1 MEKEKKGRA
10 IALLPIGVFLIIFLG
25 AGIVFKDFY
34 AMPAIVAFLIALF
47 VAFLQNK
54 ELSFNKKIEV
64 IAKGVGEENIIT
76 MSLIF
81 LCAGGFSGA
90 VTAAGGVDSTVNL
103 GLSLIP
109 AHFAVAG
116 LFLIGCFISVSMGTS
131 MGTIA
136 ACLFVFGLFYFVLSN
151 FQNILHSAEQSVG
164 ISVFF
169 EENLSE
175 KQIADI
181 GKKIEKR
188 DEVERIEYIS
198 AAQAWEDFKQENFS
212 KTPELA
218 ESFGD
223 DNPLAESASYA
234 IYCKDLERQ
243 STLVKYLKNVKGI
256 RRIKEADEIEEG
268 FSSVNKLVGGVSL
281 VLIVVLLLV
290 SVFLIHSTIAT
301 GIAVRKPEI
310 AIMRLMGASDFFI
323 WAPFIVEGV
332 VIGLIGSILPLIVLG
347 ISYGRILTY
356 ITTHFSLFSEGL
368 AFLTTGEV
376 FVMLVPISLIL
387 GIGIGFFGSFITVRR
402 NLNI

>member
-64 IAKGVGEENIIT
+64 IAQGVGEENIIT

-181 GKKIEKR
+181 GQKIEKR

-243 STLVKYLKNVKGI
+243 STLVEYLKNVKGI

-387 GIGIGFFGSFITVRR
+387 GVGIGFFGSFITVRR

>member
-1 MEKEKKGRA
+1 MKG
-10 IALLPIGVFLIIFLG
+10 IN
-25 AGIVFKDFY
+25 
-34 AMPAIVAFLIALF
+34 LF
-47 VAFLQNK
+47 FHSIKQGLA
-54 ELSFNKKIEV
+54 
-64 IAKGVGEENIIT
+64 
-76 MSLIF
+76 
-81 LCAGGFSGA
+81 
-90 VTAAGGVDSTVNL
+90 NL
-103 GLSLIP
+103 RKNRMFTL
-109 AHFAVAG
+109 A
-116 LFLIGCFISVSMGTS
+116 S

-268 FSSVNKLVGGVSL
+268 FSSVNKLVGGV
-281 VLIVVLLLV
+281 
-290 SVFLIHSTIAT
+290 FDNCDRNRCKKT
-301 GIAVRKPEI
+301 GNCDY
-310 AIMRLMGASDFFI
+310 ASD
-323 WAPFIVEGV
+323 
-332 VIGLIGSILPLIVLG
+332 GSV
-347 ISYGRILTY
+347 
-356 ITTHFSLFSEGL
+356 
-368 AFLTTGEV
+368 
-376 FVMLVPISLIL
+376 
-387 GIGIGFFGSFITVRR
+387 
-402 NLNI
+402 

>member
-1 MEKEKKGRA
+1 M
-10 IALLPIGVFLIIFLG
+10 
-25 AGIVFKDFY
+25 
-34 AMPAIVAFLIALF
+34 
-47 VAFLQNK
+47 
-54 ELSFNKKIEV
+54 
-64 IAKGVGEENIIT
+64 
-76 MSLIF
+76 
-81 LCAGGFSGA
+81 
-90 VTAAGGVDSTVNL
+90 
-103 GLSLIP
+103 
-109 AHFAVAG
+109 
-116 LFLIGCFISVSMGTS
+116 
-131 MGTIA
+131 
-136 ACLFVFGLFYFVLSN
+136 
-151 FQNILHSAEQSVG
+151 G

-310 AIMRLMGASDFFI
+310 AIMRLMGASDL
-323 WAPFIVEGV
+323 FIVEGV

>member
-1 MEKEKKGRA
+1 
-10 IALLPIGVFLIIFLG
+10 
-25 AGIVFKDFY
+25 
-34 AMPAIVAFLIALF
+34 
-47 VAFLQNK
+47 
-54 ELSFNKKIEV
+54 
-64 IAKGVGEENIIT
+64 
-76 MSLIF
+76 
-81 LCAGGFSGA
+81 
-90 VTAAGGVDSTVNL
+90 
-103 GLSLIP
+103 
-109 AHFAVAG
+109 
-116 LFLIGCFISVSMGTS
+116 

-181 GKKIEKR
+181 GQKIEKR

-243 STLVKYLKNVKGI
+243 STLVEYLKNVKGI

-387 GIGIGFFGSFITVRR
+387 GVGIGFFGSFITVRR
-402 NLNI
+402 NINI

>member
-1 MEKEKKGRA
+1 MKG
-10 IALLPIGVFLIIFLG
+10 IN
-25 AGIVFKDFY
+25 
-34 AMPAIVAFLIALF
+34 LF
-47 VAFLQNK
+47 FHSIKQGLA
-54 ELSFNKKIEV
+54 
-64 IAKGVGEENIIT
+64 
-76 MSLIF
+76 
-81 LCAGGFSGA
+81 
-90 VTAAGGVDSTVNL
+90 NL
-103 GLSLIP
+103 RKNRMFTL
-109 AHFAVAG
+109 A
-116 LFLIGCFISVSMGTS
+116 S

-310 AIMRLMGASDFFI
+310 AIMRL
-323 WAPFIVEGV
+323 
-332 VIGLIGSILPLIVLG
+332 IGLIGSILPLIVLG

>member
-1 MEKEKKGRA
+1 MKG
-10 IALLPIGVFLIIFLG
+10 IN
-25 AGIVFKDFY
+25 
-34 AMPAIVAFLIALF
+34 LF
-47 VAFLQNK
+47 FHSIKQGLA
-54 ELSFNKKIEV
+54 
-64 IAKGVGEENIIT
+64 
-76 MSLIF
+76 
-81 LCAGGFSGA
+81 
-90 VTAAGGVDSTVNL
+90 NL
-103 GLSLIP
+103 RKNRMFTL
-109 AHFAVAG
+109 A
-116 LFLIGCFISVSMGTS
+116 S

-181 GKKIEKR
+181 GQKIEKR

-243 STLVKYLKNVKGI
+243 STLVEYLKNIKGI

-332 VIGLIGSILPLIVLG
+332 VIGLIGSIIPLIVLG
-347 ISYGRILTY
+347 ISYGQILTY
-356 ITTHFSLFSEGL
+356 ITYDTFFSFSEDL
-368 AFLTTGEV
+368 L
-376 FVMLVPISLIL
+376 SLRQEEKFCDVSSDFTDFGCWNWIL
-387 GIGIGFFGSFITVRR
+387 WQFYYGAEKFKYLGSDKDEKKMAVVWHIVRR
-402 NLNI
+402 CVAFCVWTKRRCHKL

>member
-1 MEKEKKGRA
+1 MKG
-10 IALLPIGVFLIIFLG
+10 IN
-25 AGIVFKDFY
+25 
-34 AMPAIVAFLIALF
+34 LF
-47 VAFLQNK
+47 FHSIKQGLA
-54 ELSFNKKIEV
+54 
-64 IAKGVGEENIIT
+64 
-76 MSLIF
+76 
-81 LCAGGFSGA
+81 
-90 VTAAGGVDSTVNL
+90 NL
-103 GLSLIP
+103 RKNRMFTL
-109 AHFAVAG
+109 A
-116 LFLIGCFISVSMGTS
+116 S

-136 ACLFVFGLFYFVLSN
+136 ACLFVFGFFFVLSN

-181 GKKIEKR
+181 GQKIEKR

-290 SVFLIHSTIAT
+290 SVFLIHSTIVT

-387 GIGIGFFGSFITVRR
+387 GVGIGFFGSFITARR

>member
-1 MEKEKKGRA
+1 MKG
-10 IALLPIGVFLIIFLG
+10 IN
-25 AGIVFKDFY
+25 
-34 AMPAIVAFLIALF
+34 LF
-47 VAFLQNK
+47 FHSIKQGLA
-54 ELSFNKKIEV
+54 
-64 IAKGVGEENIIT
+64 
-76 MSLIF
+76 
-81 LCAGGFSGA
+81 
-90 VTAAGGVDSTVNL
+90 NL
-103 GLSLIP
+103 RKNRMFTL
-109 AHFAVAG
+109 A
-116 LFLIGCFISVSMGTS
+116 S

-356 ITTHFSLFSEGL
+356 ITTHFS
-368 AFLTTGEV
+368 
-376 FVMLVPISLIL
+376 
-387 GIGIGFFGSFITVRR
+387 FFGGTCFPYDRRSFCDVSSDFTDFGYWNWILWQFYYGAEKFKYLGSDKDEKKMAVVWHIVWRCVAFCVWTKRR
-402 NLNI
+402 CLKL